1 MGRLVGK
8 VAIVTGAARGIGAGI
23 VERLVEDGAAV
34 VLGDSR
40 ADLGAVTAAR
50 LGAVFQPCDVASEA
64 DVAGIVAAAV
74 ERFGQLDAFVQNAGI
89 FPMHDVEDIP
99 VEEWDRVLAVNLRGC
114 FLAAKHALPIMKRR
128 RYGRL
133 VFTSSIT
140 GPRVVPPQHAHY
152 AASKAGINGL
162 IRAVALEAAP
172 FRVTVNGIE
181 PGNIMT
187 EGMQTERSAEYI
199 AAMQAAI
206 PMGRLG
212 TVRDVANAVLFLVS
226 DEADYITGTTIVVD
240 GGQILPEGR
249 G

>member
-23 VERLVEDGAAV
+23 VARLVEEGAAV
-34 VLGDSR
+34 VLGDAR
-40 ADLGAVTAAR
+40 AELGAATAAR
-50 LGAVFQPCDVASEA
+50 LGAVFHACDVAQEA
-64 DVAGIVAAAV
+64 DVAGIVSQTV

-99 VEEWDRVLAVNLRGC
+99 VAEWDQVLAVNLRGC
-114 FLAAKHALPIMKRR
+114 FLAAKHALPVMKRQR
-128 RYGRL
+128 AGRL

-172 FRVTVNGIE
+172 FAVTVNGVE

-187 EGMQTERSAEYI
+187 EGVQSERSPDYI
-199 AAMQAAI
+199 AAMQAAV
-206 PMGRLG
+206 PLGRLG
-212 TVRDVANAVLFLVS
+212 SVRDVANAVLFLVS
-226 DEADYITGTTIVVD
+226 DEAAYVTGTTIVVD

-249 G
+249 L